1 LITHCNIPIANEAK
15 PYHLALIR
23 KYATYWGQHW
33 FLNIVLIWRFE
44 MVNFLICLYMVCV
57 GMIVFVMASLDG
69 NGLFVF
75 GSLALIVGGIMLM
88 IQEISEGNV

>member
-1 LITHCNIPIANEAK
+1 
-15 PYHLALIR
+15 
-23 KYATYWGQHW
+23 
-33 FLNIVLIWRFE
+33 

-75 GSLALIVGGIMLM
+75 GSLACIVGGIMLM
-88 IQEISEGNV
+88 IQEISKRNV